1 MFEKIY
7 LEPANRC
14 FAEIM
19 SNNRRYIVPLFQRD
33 YSWEEEQW
41 EELWEDI
48 EQMQQ
53 SQTQHFMGYLVLQT
67 KDGKSFQIIDG
78 QQRITTVSI
87 VILAVLQTLQ
97 ALVDNQIDEE
107 ANRQRIEEYKRTY
120 IGVFDSITLTTAP
133 KLVLNRHNNQHF
145 RAMVERLEV
154 PTRRRLTK
162 TNRILN
168 RAFEF
173 FVNKLSQQRSN
184 GRKLATLVEDIA
196 DGLLFTAIT
205 VKDDLNAYTVFET
218 LNARGVHLATPD
230 LLKNYLLSTFASH
243 PAFFTDENVDDFA
256 GRWQMIIEQLGETE
270 FTSFLRSHRGMTA
283 PLPHKREL
291 YKLLRRE
298 IDAAKKVFP
307 YLEKLENRAPVY
319 AALQEPHDDFWKE
332 RAGRYTQAQPHLETL
347 KLFGIKTP
355 LSLLMA
361 GYERFSPPEFIK
373 LLHCIAVLTLRYN
386 VICNLATNDQERMY
400 NSTANQLM
408 KEDLS
413 LQGVMDRLRP
423 IYPPDAE
430 VRQRFSDKRMPSRR
444 SSKKIVF
451 LLRGIEMHLS
461 GQAPQNLTLEHVL
474 PYNPGDDWQAY
485 FGREIYENAIDRL
498 GNMALLPSSQNMGQE
513 VFAQKRERLQASEY
527 RINRHIA
534 EYSEW
539 NMNCLEDHQRWL
551 AKQATA
557 VWKISE
563 YA

>member
-7 LEPANRC
+7 LDPENRC

-78 QQRITTVSI
+78 QQRITTISI
-87 VILAVLQTLQ
+87 VILSVLKTLQ
-97 ALVDNQIDEE
+97 ALVDDQIDEE

-162 TNRILN
+162 TNRVLN

-173 FVNKLSQQRSN
+173 FVSKLSQQRRD
-184 GRKLATLVEDIA
+184 GRKLATLVGDIA

-256 GRWQMIIEQLGETE
+256 GR
-270 FTSFLRSHRGMTA
+270 
-283 PLPHKREL
+283 
-291 YKLLRRE
+291 
-298 IDAAKKVFP
+298 
-307 YLEKLENRAPVY
+307 
-319 AALQEPHDDFWKE
+319 
-332 RAGRYTQAQPHLETL
+332 
-347 KLFGIKTP
+347 
-355 LSLLMA
+355 
-361 GYERFSPPEFIK
+361 
-373 LLHCIAVLTLRYN
+373 
-386 VICNLATNDQERMY
+386 
-400 NSTANQLM
+400 
-408 KEDLS
+408 
-413 LQGVMDRLRP
+413 
-423 IYPPDAE
+423 
-430 VRQRFSDKRMPSRR
+430 
-444 SSKKIVF
+444 
-451 LLRGIEMHLS
+451 
-461 GQAPQNLTLEHVL
+461 
-474 PYNPGDDWQAY
+474 
-485 FGREIYENAIDRL
+485 
-498 GNMALLPSSQNMGQE
+498 
-513 VFAQKRERLQASEY
+513 
-527 RINRHIA
+527 
-534 EYSEW
+534 
-539 NMNCLEDHQRWL
+539 
-551 AKQATA
+551 
-557 VWKISE
+557 
-563 YA
+563 